1 MVLRVGMGNC
11 KNIDP
16 THRRRTN
23 STLRT
28 DGQTMNQNHPTRHPR
43 ETRNVKERRD
53 VHKSFDRSIMSHYAP
68 PAPLPIMYGIG
79 SGIGSGAM
87 NNAAPNTNVLASA
100 AAAAAEKIQRELF
113 VGNTPAGTS
122 ELLLLHFLNAA
133 MRRVNLCGPTECPI
147 LNCRL
152 NQKFAFIECATA
164 ALANAAMNMNGIPFL
179 GAFLKIS
186 RPSKY
191 HGPGPHSATGT
202 WQDLT
207 GQSLPTPTVLDA
219 DMEKMS
225 RELFIGN
232 TTPEMTEGIL
242 RDFLGNAMN
251 QVGLTTQPGNPIQA
265 CRVSGKF
272 AFVELRSAEE
282 ATAALNLNN
291 IPYMG
296 VALRVGRPSKWTG
309 PPDNT
314 GNWEDILAKYMA
326 GQIPVAGDTTTTA
339 TTTAK
344 NAATN
349 TANGAGTPHN
359 GAPPS
364 RVVMLTNMLS
374 VEDLANPE
382 EYNDLLLDIR
392 EECQQFGT
400 LQQVII
406 PRLGEPG
413 YLRVFLEYA
422 AEHDATKALQAL
434 EGRTFNGQQV
444 IARYYDPKQFADKNY
459 AAE

>member
-1 MVLRVGMGNC
+1 
-11 KNIDP
+11 
-16 THRRRTN
+16 
-23 STLRT
+23 
-28 DGQTMNQNHPTRHPR
+28 
-43 ETRNVKERRD
+43 
-53 VHKSFDRSIMSHYAP
+53 MSYYAP
-68 PAPLPIMYGIG
+68 PSVVPG
-79 SGIGSGAM
+79 GAVVYS
-87 NNAAPNTNVLASA
+87 NPTNANVLASA

-113 VGNTPAGTS
+113 VGNTPVGTT

-133 MRRVNLCGPTECPI
+133 MRRVNLCGPTESPI

-152 NQKFAFIECATA
+152 NQKFAFIECASA
-164 ALANAAMNMNGIPFL
+164 ALANAAMHMNGIPFL
-179 GAFLKIS
+179 GALLKIS

-191 HGPGPHSATGT
+191 QGPGPHAAPGT

-207 GQSLPTPTVLDA
+207 GQSVPTPAALDA

-232 TTPEMTEGIL
+232 TTPEMTEVVL

-251 QVGLTTQPGNPIQA
+251 QVGLSTQPGNPIHA

-272 AFVELRSAEE
+272 AFVELRSAAE

-291 IPYMG
+291 IPFMG

-309 PPDNT
+309 PPDHT

-326 GQIPVAGDTTTTA
+326 GQIPATTTTA
-339 TTTAK
+339 AAATTA
-344 NAATN
+344 APPPPPPP
-349 TANGAGTPHN
+349 GP
-359 GAPPS
+359 PPS

-374 VEDLANPE
+374 AEDLENPD

-400 LQQVII
+400 LLQVII
-406 PRLGEPG
+406 PPKRGDPG
-413 YLRVFLEYA
+413 YLRVFLEYQA
-422 AEHDATKALQAL
+422 AADATKALQAL

-444 IARYYDPKQFADKNY
+444 VARYYDPQQFADKNY
-459 AAE
+459 GAD